1 MRVIGRSSLAVLGAV
16 VTGAVISASAIAGD
30 VTTDRLINSEKEPG
44 NWLNH
49 HGNLEAHRYSGLD
62 QINTKNVKNLKVA
75 FTYAM
80 GGTEGGGKDV
90 IQWQYSGLEGTP
102 IAEDGYLYLTTGWGT
117 VTKLDTRGG
126 IPRKIWEYKP
136 SPDRDYS
143 TTVAC
148 CGINNRGA
156 VFAGN
161 MIISPVIDGRIL
173 ALN

>member
-90 IQWQYSGLEGTP
+90 IQW
-102 IAEDGYLYLTTGWGT
+102 
-117 VTKLDTRGG
+117 
-126 IPRKIWEYKP
+126 
-136 SPDRDYS
+136 
-143 TTVAC
+143 
-148 CGINNRGA
+148 
-156 VFAGN
+156 
-161 MIISPVIDGRIL
+161 
-173 ALN
+173 